1 VLNEY
6 RVLSYIKS
14 NLGFPFQFLEKSDEE
29 IVEYVRENT
38 LREWSQYNP
47 QSGMILMLDVTSAHT
62 KVPGKANEFYLEEP
76 QGLEIINVVDVY
88 YNMSDLLIHGHPPL
102 GPLDHFSLRDWAL
115 STQMAVD
122 LKQFSSFDKSFI
134 FRHPNILRISPVFS
148 LGSEK
153 WVAVEYE
160 RIQPGDF
167 SGVPNDL
174 QLLFCD
180 FALADIMIMIGR
192 IRKRYTDL
200 KTPFGDIP
208 ISAEIFDEGTAKKKE
223 ILDRLITGT
232 LTNIVV
238 DFQ

>member
-1 VLNEY
+1 MLNEY

-14 NLGFPFQFLEKSDEE
+14 NLGFPFQFVEKSDEE

-47 QSGMILMLDVTSAHT
+47 QSGMILMLDVTSEHT

-88 YNMSDLLIHGHPPL
+88 YNMSDLLVHGHPPL

-148 LGSEK
+148 LASEK

-200 KTPFGDIP
+200 KTPFGEIP
-208 ISAEIFDEGTAKKKE
+208 ISAEIFDEGTTKKKE

>member
-1 VLNEY
+1 MLNEY